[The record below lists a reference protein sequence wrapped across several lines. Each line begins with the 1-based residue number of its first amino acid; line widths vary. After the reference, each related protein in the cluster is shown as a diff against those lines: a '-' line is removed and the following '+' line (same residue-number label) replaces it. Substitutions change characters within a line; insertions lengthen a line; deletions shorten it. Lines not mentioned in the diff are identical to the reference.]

1 VVTTANGQ
9 VSRWQPAEQS
19 HEVLYDGLEQGMGV
33 ALSGSAVIVADGA
46 TGRVLSIEGGN
57 ATELANGLS
66 QPRGVAVTADG
77 TILVAERDAGRVV
90 KVAGGKATTLVDG
103 LGKPEGIAVAGG
115 KLYIVD
121 CGTKE
126 LVEHDLSS
134 GARRTL
140 ASGLPVGAP
149 AGVSAPALRSFMPL
163 CGAMTTMT
171 GVAVGGDGTVYV
183 SGDMEGSVLAVT
195 PA

>member
-1 VVTTANGQ
+1 
-9 VSRWQPAEQS
+9 
-19 HEVLYDGLEQGMGV
+19 M
-33 ALSGSAVIVADGA
+33 
-46 TGRVLSIEGGN
+46 
-57 ATELANGLS
+57 
-66 QPRGVAVTADG
+66 
-77 TILVAERDAGRVV
+77 
-90 KVAGGKATTLVDG
+90 AGGKAATLVDG

-126 LVEHDLSS
+126 LVEHDLAS

-149 AGVSAPALRSFMPL
+149 AGIVAPPLRSFMPL
-163 CGAMTTMT
+163 CGAMTPMT
-171 GVAVGGDGTVYV
+171 GIAVGADGTLYV
-183 SGDMEGSVLAVT
+183 SGDMEGSVLAIT

>member
-1 VVTTANGQ
+1 MTG
-9 VSRWQPAEQS
+9 
-19 HEVLYDGLEQGMGV
+19 
-33 ALSGSAVIVADGA
+33 DGA
-46 TGRVLSIEGGN
+46 V
-57 ATELANGLS
+57 
-66 QPRGVAVTADG
+66 
-77 TILVAERDAGRVV
+77 LVAERDGGRVV
-90 KVAGGKATTLVDG
+90 TVAGGKAVTLIDG

-126 LVEHDLSS
+126 LVEHDLAS
-134 GARRTL
+134 GERRTL

-149 AGVSAPALRSFMPL
+149 AGVAAPALRSFMPL
-163 CGAMTTMT
+163 CGAMTAMT
-171 GVAVGGDGTVYV
+171 GVAVGANGTVYV